1 MNRVTVHWLGN
12 SSHCLTKPVF
22 KPGLRSTLWC
32 KAWYGSHTYIHLCV
46 CVENSCHEGCRRL
59 SILTD
64 ASIHNARTSA
74 KQMFDTLFWEP
85 YFFIGDPNQRS
96 YYTQV
101 SEIQVLLTYMFPLHI
116 SNGRYMHIDLKNPI
130 RCSKKTF
137 ISLPPSYHRF
147 ILWYYPLRNLQF
159 FFLCPLFAS
168 HAPELLHLK
177 CDCVTIK
184 IQVANSFNSQLSL
197 GKNIKL
203 EAIRTTDC
211 ERQIDN

>member
-1 MNRVTVHWLGN
+1 MPRGLSPTINTYR
-12 SSHCLTKPVF
+12 PVF
-22 KPGLRSTLWC
+22 
-32 KAWYGSHTYIHLCV
+32 I
-46 CVENSCHEGCRRL
+46 
-59 SILTD
+59 ILVL
-64 ASIHNARTSA
+64 AQSKCSIHCSGNPIFLQVIQT
-74 KQMFDTLFWEP
+74 KDH
-85 YFFIGDPNQRS
+85 D
-96 YYTQV
+96 YTQV

-147 ILWYYPLRNLQF
+147 ILWYYPLQNLQF